1 MQEQADK
8 LWHFHGGLHLDDHKA
23 PSTREPLAPMRIPHS
38 IVLPMQQHIG
48 EAAEPVVEVGQ
59 RVLKGQRIARAPG
72 YISAPVHAST
82 SGIVTAIEPRAVPHP
97 SGMSAPCV
105 VIETDGREEWVP
117 DAERPGS
124 DIDHEAIDALTL
136 RSLAREA
143 GIVGLGGAAFPSA
156 VKLNPRPHQPL
167 HTIVLNGAECEPY
180 IACDDML
187 MRSRPDEV
195 IGGLRIIQRALG
207 PERCLIGVE
216 DNKPEAYEALCDHL
230 GGRSVDGIDIV
241 SIPTIYPTGGEKQ
254 LIKVLTGKEVPS
266 NGLPIDL
273 GIICHNVGTVAALYR
288 AVVHREPL
296 LSRVVTV
303 TGDGVAEPRNLEVL
317 IGTPISEVIAAA
329 GGYTDGAERLI
340 VGGPMMGFAI
350 GTDDAPIVKST
361 NCILVAGAQEIHRS
375 GTPAPCI
382 RCGECTRVCPAQ
394 LLPQQL
400 YWYARAKDFDKV
412 QDYSL
417 FDCIECGCCSYVCPS
432 NIPLVQ
438 YYRYAKTEIWAQER
452 DRQKSD
458 LARERHEFR
467 QQRLEREQQEK
478 AARLAKKKAALASK
492 PDEPGDDPKRSAIKE
507 ALERVKAR
515 KSPTTASG
523 PNPTE
528 PAGTPLPDTADR
540 QAELETESDASQ
552 NNGKR

>member
-1 MQEQADK
+1 
-8 LWHFHGGLHLDDHKA
+8 
-23 PSTREPLAPMRIPHS
+23 
-38 IVLPMQQHIG
+38 
-48 EAAEPVVEVGQ
+48 
-59 RVLKGQRIARAPG
+59 
-72 YISAPVHAST
+72 
-82 SGIVTAIEPRAVPHP
+82 
-97 SGMSAPCV
+97 
-105 VIETDGREEWVP
+105 
-117 DAERPGS
+117 
-124 DIDHEAIDALTL
+124 
-136 RSLAREA
+136 
-143 GIVGLGGAAFPSA
+143 
-156 VKLNPRPHQPL
+156 
-167 HTIVLNGAECEPY
+167 
-180 IACDDML
+180 
-187 MRSRPDEV
+187 
-195 IGGLRIIQRALG
+195 
-207 PERCLIGVE
+207 
-216 DNKPEAYEALCDHL
+216 
-230 GGRSVDGIDIV
+230 
-241 SIPTIYPTGGEKQ
+241 
-254 LIKVLTGKEVPS
+254 
-266 NGLPIDL
+266 
-273 GIICHNVGTVAALYR
+273 
-288 AVVHREPL
+288 

-375 GTPAPCI
+375 GNPAPCI

-523 PNPTE
+523 PNTTE